1 MSESAILQ
9 VQNLTKTYLS
19 GERSLTVVKD
29 VSFHVEEGKTCSII
43 GPSGSGKTT
52 LLGLCAGLDR
62 SSSGSVTLNHI
73 PLDELDE
80 DQRAHIR
87 NQFVGFVFQNFARA
101 APRPEAARRARRGR
115 NFCFRHTCGFDD
127 VSSIPILLFAV
138 SWSTGLQSHF
148 NFNEPV
154 PADQI

>member
-1 MSESAILQ
+1 MLESAILQ
-9 VQNLTKTYLS
+9 VKNLTKTYLS

-62 SSSGSVTLNHI
+62 SSSGSVILNHI

-80 DQRAHIR
+80 R
-87 NQFVGFVFQNFARA
+87 VGELEDRLE
-101 APRPEAARRARRGR
+101 RPIVVHCHRGGRSETAARQLRERG
-115 NFCFRHTCGFDD
+115 FRQVENLDGGIEAWSLTVD
-127 VSSIPILLFAV
+127 SSV
-138 SWSTGLQSHF
+138 
-148 NFNEPV
+148 
-154 PADQI
+154 DRY

>member
-87 NQFVGFVFQNFARA
+87 NQFVGFVFQNFQL
-101 APRPEAARRARRGR
+101 
-115 NFCFRHTCGFDD
+115 
-127 VSSIPILLFAV
+127 IPTLNA
-138 SWSTGLQSHF
+138 
-148 NFNEPV
+148 
-154 PADQI
+154 